1 MGSQYQPIIMYILC
15 EIHPSTLEGWTGSPT
30 DHTLCLHYSAYQLST
45 VGTVPQRSSPSSVR
59 VPVCKKNRMGFSRR
73 FRAFNYNL
81 HKTQAPRKTKYVQLS
96 QALSFY
102 IRCSIKNFSLLFI
115 FVVRVYICS
124 IVYIWSTALHQFS
137 FFFLLRTYFKD
148 FYFPFVQ

>member
-15 EIHPSTLEGWTGSPT
+15 AIHPSALEGWTGVSQGSPT
-30 DHTLCLHYSAYQLST
+30 NHTLCLHYSAYQLST

-59 VPVCKKNRMGFSRR
+59 VPVCKKIRMGFSRR

-81 HKTQAPRKTKYVQLS
+81 HKTQAPKKPKYVQLS

-102 IRCSIKNFSLLFI
+102 IRCLLKKFSLLFI
-115 FVVRVYICS
+115 FVVSVILS
-124 IVYIWSTALHQFS
+124 SPLVFL
-137 FFFLLRTYFKD
+137 FFPSKNIL
-148 FYFPFVQ
+148 